1 MTAEEHD
8 ENATAAADAASV
20 AEPAPAEAVGPAATE
35 GGDPAA
41 PADGEEK
48 TEEQAAGEVEHDLEE
63 LQDPAVEAAQMR
75 ELAQRTQADFEN
87 FRKRARQNEQ
97 LAGER
102 GVAKLARELIG
113 ALDNFDHA
121 LAALAERPEGDSIHE
136 VARGFGLIR
145 DELVAGLA
153 RCGVDLDRPAEGER
167 FDPQFHEAIAHVPS
181 EEVEAGAILAVHQP
195 GYRLGDVVIRAAR
208 VSVAGG

>member
-1 MTAEEHD
+1 MTAEEQD
-8 ENATAAADAASV
+8 ANEAAAAGDAS
-20 AEPAPAEAVGPAATE
+20 APEPAATE
-35 GGDPAA
+35 GSEPAV
-41 PADGEEK
+41 PADGEEQA
-48 TEEQAAGEVEHDLEE
+48 EEQAAEEVEQDLEE

-97 LAGER
+97 LAGDR

-121 LAALAERPEGDSIHE
+121 LAALAERPEGDPVHE

-153 RCGVDLDRPAEGER
+153 RCGVEVDRPAEGDR

-181 EEVEAGAILAVHQP
+181 EELEAGAILAVHQP
-195 GYRLGDVVIRAAR
+195 GYRLGDMVIRAAR